1 MRISELAN
9 NMLKYLPVIA
19 VLAATVVGLV
29 VGKALYPP
37 SLDSRTPPPMIIP
50 GAEAPCGS
58 SNIYTSL
65 PPKCKTLEGEFMP
78 LPGPSLYLLVPPE
91 GK

>member
-1 MRISELAN
+1 MRIFELAKD
-9 NMLKYLPVIA
+9 MLKYLPVIA
-19 VLAATVVGLV
+19 VLSATVVGLV
-29 VGKALYPP
+29 AGKALYPA

-50 GAEAPCGS
+50 EAGTSCGS

-65 PPKCKTLEGEFMP
+65 PPRCKTLEGEFMP
-78 LPGPSLYLLVPPE
+78 LPGTSLYLLVPPE